1 MQPTFTATLA
11 LSAPLPLT
19 LHPAAVYLRS
29 LGSGSRPTMKQ
40 SLDAIASILTNGEC
54 DADTLDWAALRY
66 QHTAAVQAVL
76 LERHAPVTVKKMI
89 AALRRVLQEAR
100 KLKLMDA
107 ESYSTAVVKLGLQ
120 DFTPET
126 GALSIRQGKGGKDRT
141 VYLPD
146 NAIAWVEKRSKG

>member
-1 MQPTFTATLA
+1 
-11 LSAPLPLT
+11 
-19 LHPAAVYLRS
+19 
-29 LGSGSRPTMKQ
+29 
-40 SLDAIASILTNGEC
+40 
-54 DADTLDWAALRY
+54 
-66 QHTAAVQAVL
+66 
-76 LERHAPVTVKKMI
+76 APVTVKKMI